1 MRFQDSEE
9 LYLIPPA
16 LFYTEAYEVDYYYTW
31 VGGAIG
37 KIYYPGTLIE
47 PPEESEP
54 PEFTGE
60 TTLYTAWKEG
70 TRGNLVLT
78 NVVCRVDISDLLLS
92 ADVAYGKNQPFPYG
106 EVEISKQ
113 TFNSDDYWA
122 SRNEMSV
129 YLGREPTRYFKTP
142 LDSRLN

>member
-1 MRFQDSEE
+1 MSLQRSQSLLNSQEKR
-9 LYLIPPA
+9 P
-16 LFYTEAYEVDYYYTW
+16 
-31 VGGAIG
+31 
-37 KIYYPGTLIE
+37 
-47 PPEESEP
+47 
-54 PEFTGE
+54 
-60 TTLYTAWKEG
+60 YTAWKEG

-78 NVVCRVDISDLLLS
+78 NDGVSVDISDLLLS

-122 SRNEMSV
+122 SRNEMS
-129 YLGREPTRYFKTP
+129 YLGRTHPLLQKTP